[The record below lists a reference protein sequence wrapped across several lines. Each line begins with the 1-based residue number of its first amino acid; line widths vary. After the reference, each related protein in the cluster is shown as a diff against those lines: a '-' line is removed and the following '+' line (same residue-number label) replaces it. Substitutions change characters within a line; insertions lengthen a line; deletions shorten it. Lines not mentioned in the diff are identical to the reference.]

1 MKSANVKTIGILF
14 FISILS
20 GFSAPRCGATVYH
33 SDGSAANVQALH
45 NKALNGDTIM
55 LSPGTFTWSRPVKI
69 FKAIRL
75 EGAGSGRIIGDTKS
89 SVAVSAGSKT
99 FTTTKSGLPISV
111 GQTLRIA
118 KMPHPAGAGGAESN
132 PPARGTYME
141 GAVTSYSGTTLVMNI
156 TSASGSG
163 TWRFWWISTKP
174 TTTIVN
180 DYHNNGNPWAALIT
194 VNQGSAGSVEL
205 TGLNFLANP
214 ATNNRSAFVSLSSNA
229 WTSPKTKIHDCW
241 FQTSGGGLAAIFA
254 ATNQVLVWNCSFDDT
269 FSQGAAAFQFKMENQ
284 AASQSWS
291 TVSTMGMAD
300 TNGATN
306 FYVEDCDFHAFM
318 NAADFDSNSRVVFR
332 RNILDNSGLSSHGA
346 DTGPIGLRH
355 VELYDNELIFD
366 NFGDCDGSV
375 TLNLTWFFWM
385 RGGTGV
391 ITDNIL
397 PAISSCA
404 WGNKGNIR
412 FSVLN
417 TRRNSGPYCCW
428 KNYPA
433 PHQVGQGYGSSAVF
447 HKYTP
452 TNCWGQGEN
461 FSYYTFSEP
470 VYIWNN
476 RGTAGNQVSLNAESE
491 DPCGNNQLLT
501 SYIQAGRDYKLEP
514 KPGYVK
520 FTYPHPLRSSISAS
534 QPCPS
539 AGASPLSESAFDPGS
554 PNVTGAKSS
563 SRRWPGKYH
572 KKEKKGWGSLRKKEK
587 QTGESSESDMTGGH
601 ETPDEQNR

>member
-1 MKSANVKTIGILF
+1 M
-14 FISILS
+14 
-20 GFSAPRCGATVYH
+20 GA
-33 SDGSAANVQALH
+33 D
-45 NKALNGDTIM
+45 
-55 LSPGTFTWSRPVKI
+55 
-69 FKAIRL
+69 
-75 EGAGSGRIIGDTKS
+75 
-89 SVAVSAGSKT
+89 
-99 FTTTKSGLPISV
+99 
-111 GQTLRIA
+111 
-118 KMPHPAGAGGAESN
+118 
-132 PPARGTYME
+132 
-141 GAVTSYSGTTLVMNI
+141 
-156 TSASGSG
+156 
-163 TWRFWWISTKP
+163 
-174 TTTIVN
+174 
-180 DYHNNGNPWAALIT
+180 
-194 VNQGSAGSVEL
+194 
-205 TGLNFLANP
+205 
-214 ATNNRSAFVSLSSNA
+214 
-229 WTSPKTKIHDCW
+229 
-241 FQTSGGGLAAIFA
+241 
-254 ATNQVLVWNCSFDDT
+254 
-269 FSQGAAAFQFKMENQ
+269 
-284 AASQSWS
+284 
-291 TVSTMGMAD
+291 D

-306 FYVEDCDFHAFM
+306 FYIEDCDFHAYLV
-318 NAADFDSNSRVVFR
+318 AADPDSNSRMVFR
-332 RNILDNSGLSSHGA
+332 HNVFDNSGLSSHGA
-346 DTGPIGLRH
+346 DTGPIGMRH

-366 NFGDCDGSV
+366 NFGECDGSV

-404 WGNKGNIR
+404 WGNKGNIL

-476 RGTAGNQVSLNAESE
+476 RGTAGNQMNLNAESE

-501 SYIQAGRDYKLEP
+501 SYIQADRDYKLEP

-534 QPCPS
+534 QPRPS
-539 AGASPLSESAFDPGS
+539 AGASPLPESAFDPGS

-563 SRRWPGKYH
+563 SRRWPGKYP

-587 QTGESSESDMTGGH
+587 QTGESSESDMAGGH